1 LVRNFNGAELYS
13 LLHYKWLKPKWDIH
27 LSLKPNI
34 YTKQITKKRSV
45 NMSVELNVATI
56 SVLLLLMLAST
67 ANALTRVFDVRNYGA
82 KPNLDITQV
91 FSL

>member
-1 LVRNFNGAELYS
+1 
-13 LLHYKWLKPKWDIH
+13 
-27 LSLKPNI
+27 
-34 YTKQITKKRSV
+34 
-45 NMSVELNVATI
+45 LNVATI